1 MTERKGSFFAQWAPT
16 YRDLGYWPR
25 PIFPGTKACK
35 LKDWQTPD
43 PEVDPAALESW
54 LSTFSN
60 HGIGLLLGSPFPDGT
75 VLGGLDIDHDRY
87 VRVAGVLL
95 GNPPSGRFGARGIM
109 DFVRIRGQ
117 TRYREF
123 KVDQGDGQTVKVGEL
138 LIAKRLA
145 VIPPTIH
152 PDTHEPYR
160 WVGAPLHETAW
171 SDLPIIE
178 A

>member
-1 MTERKGSFFAQWAPT
+1 MTERKGSFFAQWAPQ

-25 PIFPGTKACK
+25 PISPGTKACK
-35 LKDWQTPD
+35 LGGWQTPD
-43 PEVDPAALESW
+43 TEVDPPC
-54 LSTFSN
+54 LSHGCRHAD
-60 HGIGLLLGSPFPDGT
+60 HGIGLLLGSPFSDGT
-75 VLGGLDIDHDRY
+75 VLGGLDIDHDSY
-87 VRVAGVLL
+87 VRVTGVLL
-95 GNPPSGRFGARGIM
+95 GNPPCGRFGARGILY
-109 DFVRIRGQ
+109 FVRIRGG

-123 KVDQGDGQTVKVGEL
+123 KVEQGDGQAVKVGEL

-152 PDTHEPYR
+152 PDTHQPYR